1 MATADGKPGS
11 VSLAEVRRSA
21 EQDLEVPEAVKAEV
35 LRSRRAWLA
44 FNRARPRV
52 LRRYELAEDPT
63 SKTGWVYRDP
73 VPD

>member
-1 MATADGKPGS
+1 MPDAGCSAPTVTLS
-11 VSLAEVRRSA
+11 EIRRSA
-21 EQDLEVPEAVKAEV
+21 ENDLEVPEPVKREV
-35 LRSRRAWLA
+35 RRSMRAWRA
-44 FNRARPRV
+44 FNHARPRI